1 MNTNIQIGM
10 RAMTLDLMK
19 QIRHGTTVPVMCTQ
33 HIHMMVLTI
42 FIKITNPFF
51 KSGVYLLDKKDLS
64 NEYGESITLEEAQ
77 LLIDRI
83 RALPPKKIDLLWREI
98 GFIYSDRNE
107 RNMALT
113 DEALDKIKNTQEGAE
128 TYFVSMFNETHI
140 ERIKEKLELI
150 ENDSKQSK
158 N

>member
-1 MNTNIQIGM
+1 
-10 RAMTLDLMK
+10 
-19 QIRHGTTVPVMCTQ
+19 
-33 HIHMMVLTI
+33 
-42 FIKITNPFF
+42 
-51 KSGVYLLDKKDLS
+51 
-64 NEYGESITLEEAQ
+64 
-77 LLIDRI
+77 
-83 RALPPKKIDLLWREI
+83 
-98 GFIYSDRNE
+98 
-107 RNMALT
+107 MALT

>member
-1 MNTNIQIGM
+1 MSILYLCQTRIVYKN
-10 RAMTLDLMK
+10 DK
-19 QIRHGTTVPVMCTQ
+19 
-33 HIHMMVLTI
+33 
-42 FIKITNPFF
+42 PFF
-51 KSGVYLLDKKDLS
+51 KSGVYLLDKKDLF

-128 TYFVSMFNETHI
+128 TYFVSMFNETYI
-140 ERIKEKLELI
+140 DRIKEKLELI